1 MAGDAIEF
9 DITESLSWQ
18 VELGMV
24 GLRIYETLPKAFHV
38 TLMNMKQE
46 AQASVRS
53 ARGHIPHIADSID
66 YDVETRQNG
75 VYGEV
80 GYNRNKVQGNLGH
93 IIEYGRASYDAPNAP
108 QRNVG
113 KAADNNM
120 EDFISGV
127 RKAAID
133 ALQPRRR

>member
-1 MAGDAIEF
+1 MSDQIEF
-9 DITESLSWQ
+9 EISESLSWQ
-18 VELGMV
+18 VDLGKA
-24 GLRIYETLPKAFHV
+24 GLRIYQTLPKAFHV
-38 TLMNMKQE
+38 TLMHMKQD
-46 AQASVRS
+46 AQQSVRS
-53 ARGHIPHIADSID
+53 ARGHIPHIADSIN
-66 YDVETRQNG
+66 YDVELRQNG

-80 GYNRNKVQGNLGH
+80 GYDRNKVQGNLGH

-113 KAADNNM
+113 KAADANL

-133 ALQPRRR
+133 ALQSRR